1 MERHRTLAPALR
13 KVPTLPQAPREGERE
28 NPILLRYLR
37 VKPCPIKRLRALV
50 PAEHQVQQREAGRD
64 R

>member
-13 KVPTLPQAPREGERE
+13 KVPTLPQAPREGQRE
-28 NPILLRYLR
+28 NPKLLRYLR
-37 VKPCPIKRLRALV
+37 VKPCPIKRLQALV
-50 PAEHQVQQREAGRD
+50 PAEYQAPYREVDRD